1 MVGVGELAALVK
13 AGDLD
18 ADRELTR
25 LAARGDF
32 QAQRELLTI
41 LIGEPDELYERSF
54 EDVLRVELLA
64 RFIALRG
71 NVLDVRRLAGVLWQM
86 GRKAPDAAARNA
98 FATEAVALLRNL
110 ADDGDGVASEHLAAL
125 AADFPDEWAAAEL
138 GDAQPPIIRSA
149 VCERTLGDILA
160 AVLASS
166 AVQQPRGLLGRAWDS
181 IADLYWRAR
190 LSLSALGSWR

>member
-1 MVGVGELAALVK
+1 MGGVGQLAALVK

-18 ADRELTR
+18 ADRELTL
-25 LAARGDF
+25 LAGRGDF

-41 LIGEPDELYERSF
+41 LIGEPDELYRRSF

-71 NVLDVRRLAGVLWQM
+71 NLLDVRRLAGVLWQM
-86 GRKAPDAAARNA
+86 GRAAPDTAARNA

-125 AADFPDEWAAAEL
+125 AADFPDEWAVAEL
-138 GDAQPPIIRSA
+138 GDPTPPIIRST
-149 VCERTLGDILA
+149 VCEPTLGDILA
-160 AVLASS
+160 AVLTSS
-166 AVQQPRGLLGRAWDS
+166 AVQEPPGFFARIRDFLADWAWRVRFR
-181 IADLYWRAR
+181 LAR
-190 LSLSALGSWR
+190 R